1 LSNVQWE
8 QDHTEAP
15 AGVDLAGE
23 LEGEDMGVSWDGRG
37 AAEEWRV
44 LMEFESKCGL
54 KKLLL

>member
-1 LSNVQWE
+1 MGLLNVQWE

-37 AAEEWRV
+37 RRKNGECFWNLNRSAA
-44 LMEFESKCGL
+44 
-54 KKLLL
+54 